1 MTFSQLRERVNL
13 LLYGSRDRVLG
24 ILRTVRILVSLTA
37 IAALTCYYGMPL
49 ESSTS
54 GAILLFIK
62 CTFGFYIG
70 HYLVRFFY
78 DFHPLEFL
86 KSHAFEGVLMASLL
100 LEGCFDL
107 LTGSSLTGRLINP
120 IGIQGVRDWSTWF
133 IQAYFFVAVLI
144 ELRDRRG
151 ILPSIKFHPATIF
164 ISSFLLIIGAGA
176 GLLMMPEMTTGG
188 HFHWLDALFTST
200 SATCVTGLMV
210 EDTPGFFTHKGHVVL
225 LMLMKLG
232 GLNIIAFGSFLA
244 LAARFGVGVKQ
255 HDLIED
261 FVNKG
266 SVLSSGGM
274 LKRVV
279 VWSVAIEIVGSAAM
293 YLFWPDGLFA
303 TNGDRLFNSVFLSV
317 SAFNNAGI
325 SLFSQGLA
333 SPEVASAWMIHW
345 VVTGMVFLG
354 ALGMVAMFDL
364 FGAENLRERMRKP
377 WKQIGLAT
385 KIALYFSLI
394 LVAFGSISYFFLEF
408 HGTLQGMSTFGKVTT
423 SVFQSVTRTSGFN
436 TVDIGSIGMPML
448 LIIIVLMFIGSSS
461 SSTGGGIKTSTLAIV
476 GADVTATVRGRR
488 HVQIF
493 KRTISPLLRARAH
506 SVLMF
511 FVVGNLLGIFLL
523 SLSESAMLA
532 SGEIGIL
539 DLVFEEVSAM
549 GTVGLSTGITADLTP
564 IGRSILI
571 ISMLVGRV
579 GTLTVVF
586 SVSSGTKSRNYKYP
600 AGHTM
605 VG

>member
-1 MTFSQLRERVNL
+1 
-13 LLYGSRDRVLG
+13 
-24 ILRTVRILVSLTA
+24 
-37 IAALTCYYGMPL
+37 
-49 ESSTS
+49 
-54 GAILLFIK
+54 
-62 CTFGFYIG
+62 
-70 HYLVRFFY
+70 
-78 DFHPLEFL
+78 
-86 KSHAFEGVLMASLL
+86 
-100 LEGCFDL
+100 
-107 LTGSSLTGRLINP
+107 
-120 IGIQGVRDWSTWF
+120 
-133 IQAYFFVAVLI
+133 
-144 ELRDRRG
+144 
-151 ILPSIKFHPATIF
+151 
-164 ISSFLLIIGAGA
+164 
-176 GLLMMPEMTTGG
+176 
-188 HFHWLDALFTST
+188 
-200 SATCVTGLMV
+200 
-210 EDTPGFFTHKGHVVL
+210 
-225 LMLMKLG
+225 
-232 GLNIIAFGSFLA
+232 
-244 LAARFGVGVKQ
+244 
-255 HDLIED
+255 
-261 FVNKG
+261 
-266 SVLSSGGM
+266 M

-279 VWSVAIEIVGSAAM
+279 VWSVAIEIAGSAAM

-408 HGTLQGMSTFGKVTT
+408 HGTLQGMSTFGKITT

-436 TVDIGSIGMPML
+436 TVDIGSIGIPML
-448 LIIIVLMFIGSSS
+448 LIIMVLMFIGSSS

-476 GADVTATVRGRR
+476 GADLTATVRGRR